1 MTIEGPQLA
10 TLLRWLGETPPPMR
24 ADDDA
29 ALSRVSVRAVVH
41 DLCETLFAEAGA
53 DADADAA
60 MSSVADLLDAMDP
73 IPGDAVTANRL
84 AWTLRFC
91 WLLWNPG
98 VRAQGSEAAALRRLF
113 AQEVAE
119 LAAIVPV
126 AQLELDADRRE
137 ELVRRGLRAVG
148 LRPGGETAA
157 QAKERLRQV
166 DSVEAHRLI
175 KAAED
180 RERRARQVREEL
192 ARKAA
197 AEAAAKISR
206 E

>member
-1 MTIEGPQLA
+1 MTTEGPQLA

-24 ADDDA
+24 ADGDA

-41 DLCETLFAEAGA
+41 DLCETLLAGSGAET
-53 DADADAA
+53 DAA

-98 VRAQGSEAAALRRLF
+98 VRAQGSEAVALRRLF

>member
-24 ADDDA
+24 ADDADA
-29 ALSRVSVRAVVH
+29 LTRVSVRAVVH
-41 DLCETLFAEAGA
+41 DLCETLFAGAGA
-53 DADADAA
+53 DTDAA
-60 MSSVADLLDAMDP
+60 LSSVADLLDAMDP
-73 IPGDAVTANRL
+73 IPGDSVNANRL